1 MRRNYKSL
9 DEMLV
14 SLREELKDEEG
25 FVRLVDKYEVDVLA
39 FEIEYKLLESYGL
52 EEKSYFQ

>member
-14 SLREELKDEEG
+14 SLREELKDEES

>member
-1 MRRNYKSL
+1 MRRNYKSI

-14 SLREELKDEEG
+14 SLREELKEEEG

-39 FEIEYKLLESYGL
+39 FEIEYKLLESFGL
-52 EEKSYFQ
+52 